1 MIRSLGL
8 LLLNPVKLEY
18 LFTAESGENAEMRKM
33 CSPPAGSAVKRWK
46 EEI

>member
-18 LFTAESGENAEMRKM
+18 LFTAESGENAEMRK
-33 CSPPAGSAVKRWK
+33 K
-46 EEI
+46 ERMTLCVPRLRAQR